1 MILLNLTLGSRDHFH
16 SESTLLLMIVCCT
29 RRIRR
34 YSPMF
39 SWDFMVLLLQFPSI
53 DKHLWITMHTCHSYI
68 HSPLILLL
76 QDTSKFSLL
85 FRQYFVPTALQFLAT
100 WIPLRL
106 IPRTYRVSAHSQ
118 LFMCFAKD
126 FEIPFDLPKILS
138 ILLLLKFL
146 LACIMVNPLSLVI
159 LLASFV
165 KYHFE
170 SIDSICCECSQ
181 SSIIS

>member
-1 MILLNLTLGSRDHFH
+1 MIAG
-16 SESTLLLMIVCCT
+16 CT
-29 RRIRR
+29 RRFRR
-34 YSPMF
+34 YSPIF
-39 SWDFMVLLLQFPSI
+39 SRDLVPVAFAIPFHRNIPMDKYLHPSF
-53 DKHLWITMHTCHSYI
+53 
-68 HSPLILLL
+68 LILFQVDLVHTRCPEPL
-76 QDTSKFSLL
+76 SV
-85 FRQYFVPTALQFLAT
+85 VPRILWAYCYTVLAS
-100 WIPLRL
+100 WIPLRI
-106 IPRTYRVSAHSQ
+106 IPCAYRVSALSK
-118 LFMCFAKD
+118 LFMCFTKV

-146 LACIMVNPLSLVI
+146 LACIVVNPISLVI